1 MNDYCTYLTTYFGNK
16 MPMFYIG
23 SSSVDKVNNGYHG
36 SVSSKKFKS
45 IWQEELKNNPQL
57 FKTKIISLH
66 QNDIESREKE
76 LQLQKLLNVVKSTF
90 YVNESYAR
98 VNGFHGRDVKK
109 ENHPRWQTTNS
120 TEHRNKISKSTKGR
134 VPWNKGITGQIP
146 WNKGLTGN
154 IPWNKGKTGI
164 YSKEVLESIS
174 RSEYWMVTSPAG
186 IVSYIKN
193 LAEFCR
199 NNNLTKTNMSRVA
212 SGKSNQHKG
221 WKCIKA

>member
-199 NNNLTKTNMSRVA
+199 NNNLTKTHMSRVA